1 MNIAPNSTIAVPL
14 KAVKRE
20 IKYASK
26 LGARAAQG
34 DLNVV
39 RLLNVVQEGQVRETG
54 GFFRSSRPR
63 VAPRRIVLRL
73 IDHSCAVHVR
83 HAAHSCASRE
93 RFRLA
98 QTSPSDRH
106 DFFTRDPR
114 HHPHPQNILIL
125 VWELVKGMDV
135 LDFMNSHG
143 GVMPERSAREY
154 FKQLLDGIA
163 CIHAHGFCH
172 RDIKPENAIIEQET
186 GVLKIIDF
194 GLSKHLDSA
203 RTLGIGTPDY
213 MAPEI
218 LGRTPNPGGGFAD
231 GANETGSYDP
241 ESVDVWAMGVMLYLL
256 LTGTYPFED
265 KQRPGNVTATLR
277 RVREGRV
284 NPFPKRVNPAARDLV
299 GRMIQVDPRRRAR
312 LEDVANHP
320 WLREETEGEVEMG
333 DAASGSAGHDPAGP
347 GGGAG
352 TAAAPAGARETPR
365 GGFAR
370 RVSGF
375 FSGMFGGAGKREG

>member
-1 MNIAPNSTIAVPL
+1 MNIAPDSTIAVPI

-26 LGARAAQG
+26 LGARAGQG

-39 RLLNVVQEGQVRETG
+39 RLLNVVQEGQVRKTEVASLVVRLHASLRCVFLRLNTHLYRT
-54 GFFRSSRPR
+54 FFRPR
-63 VAPRRIVLRL
+63 TAVRL
-73 IDHSCAVHVR
+73 GSD
-83 HAAHSCASRE
+83 
-93 RFRLA
+93 FRL
-98 QTSPSDRH
+98 TLISPSDRPTLLSH
-106 DFFTRDPR
+106 PR
-114 HHPHPQNILIL
+114 HHPHPQTILIL

-143 GVMPERSAREY
+143 GVMPEHSAREY
-154 FKQLLDGIA
+154 FKQLLNGIA

-172 RDIKPENAIIEQET
+172 RDIKPENAIIEQESGT
-186 GVLKIIDF
+186 LKIIDF

-218 LGRTPNPGGGFAD
+218 LGRTPNPGGGFAV

-241 ESVDVWAMGVMLYLL
+241 VSVDVWAMGVMLYLL
-256 LTGTYPFED
+256 LTGNYPFED
-265 KQRPGNVTATLR
+265 QARPGNVTATLR

-284 NPFPKRVNPAARDLV
+284 NPFPKGVNPAARDLV
-299 GRMIQVDPRRRAR
+299 GRMIRVDPSRRAR

>member
-1 MNIAPNSTIAVPL
+1 
-14 KAVKRE
+14 
-20 IKYASK
+20 
-26 LGARAAQG
+26 
-34 DLNVV
+34 
-39 RLLNVVQEGQVRETG
+39 
-54 GFFRSSRPR
+54 
-63 VAPRRIVLRL
+63 
-73 IDHSCAVHVR
+73 
-83 HAAHSCASRE
+83 
-93 RFRLA
+93 
-98 QTSPSDRH
+98 
-106 DFFTRDPR
+106 
-114 HHPHPQNILIL
+114 
-125 VWELVKGMDV
+125 MDV
-135 LDFMNSHG
+135 LDFMNAHG
-143 GVMPERSAREY
+143 GVMPERSARAY

-172 RDIKPENAIIEQET
+172 RDIKPENAIIEQDT

-218 LGRTPNPGGGFAD
+218 LGRTQNPGGGLVSENE
-231 GANETGSYDP
+231 NETGSYDP

-265 KQRPGNVTATLR
+265 RTRPGNVTATLR

>member
-39 RLLNVVQEGQVRETG
+39 RLLNVVQEGQVRRNRG
-54 GFFRSSRPR
+54 GLFFFHRFARARPR
-63 VAPRRIVLRL
+63 AHLAPR
-73 IDHSCAVHVR
+73 S
-83 HAAHSCASRE
+83 AHSCAFGLFFIPTPSGRRRPTSVSLLSRV
-93 RFRLA
+93 R
-98 QTSPSDRH
+98 PVRH
-106 DFFTRDPR
+106 ARTNPR
-114 HHPHPQNILIL
+114 QNVLIL

-135 LDFMNSHG
+135 LDFMNAHG
-143 GVMPERSAREY
+143 GVMPERSARAY

-172 RDIKPENAIIEQET
+172 RDIKPENAIIEQDT

-218 LGRTPNPGGGFAD
+218 LGRTQNPGGGLVQD
-231 GANETGSYDP
+231 ENETGSYDP

-265 KQRPGNVTATLR
+265 RTRPGNVTATLR

-284 NPFPKRVNPAARDLV
+284 NPFPNRVNPAAIDLV

-320 WLREETEGEVEMG
+320 WLREETEFAVDFER
-333 DAASGSAGHDPAGP
+333 ATSGSAGN
-347 GGGAG
+347 
-352 TAAAPAGARETPR
+352 AP
-365 GGFAR
+365 
-370 RVSGF
+370 
-375 FSGMFGGAGKREG
+375 AGKREG

>member
-1 MNIAPNSTIAVPL
+1 
-14 KAVKRE
+14 
-20 IKYASK
+20 
-26 LGARAAQG
+26 
-34 DLNVV
+34 
-39 RLLNVVQEGQVRETG
+39 
-54 GFFRSSRPR
+54 
-63 VAPRRIVLRL
+63 
-73 IDHSCAVHVR
+73 
-83 HAAHSCASRE
+83 
-93 RFRLA
+93 
-98 QTSPSDRH
+98 
-106 DFFTRDPR
+106 
-114 HHPHPQNILIL
+114 
-125 VWELVKGMDV
+125 MDV
-135 LDFMNSHG
+135 LDFMNADG
-143 GVMPERSAREY
+143 GVMPERSARAY

-172 RDIKPENAIIEQET
+172 RDIKPENAIIEQDT

-218 LGRTPNPGGGFAD
+218 LGRTQNPGGGLVSENE
-231 GANETGSYDP
+231 NETGSYDP

-265 KQRPGNVTATLR
+265 RTRPGNVTATLR

-284 NPFPKRVNPAARDLV
+284 NPFPKNVRETARDLV

-320 WLREETEGEVEMG
+320 WLREEVDFVDFEMTDARMRASAG
-333 DAASGSAGHDPAGP
+333 DAPAGP
-347 GGGAG
+347 GGDAG
-352 TAAAPAGARETPR
+352 TATTSGAHPGARETPR
-365 GGFAR
+365 GFAR

>member
-39 RLLNVVQEGQVRETG
+39 RLLNVVQEGQVRRNRG
-54 GFFRSSRPR
+54 GFFRGSSRRPR
-63 VAPRRIVLRL
+63 SR
-73 IDHSCAVHVR
+73 
-83 HAAHSCASRE
+83 AHSCASRR
-93 RFRLA
+93 RFS
-98 QTSPSDRH
+98 SPSD
-106 DFFTRDPR
+106 TRLTVRPFSR
-114 HHPHPQNILIL
+114 ARPTSTPPHSLPQNILIL

-143 GVMPERSAREY
+143 GVMPERSARVY

-186 GVLKIIDF
+186 GTLKIIDF

-218 LGRTPNPGGGFAD
+218 LGRTQNPGGGLVD
-231 GANETGSYDP
+231 GDNETGSYDP

-265 KQRPGNVTATLR
+265 RQRPGNVTATLR

-284 NPFPKRVNPAARDLV
+284 NPFPKRVNPAAIDLV

-320 WLREETEGEVEMG
+320 WLREETEFAVDFES
-333 DAASGSAGHDPAGP
+333 AASGSAGNAPAGP
-347 GGGAG
+347 GRDAG
-352 TAAAPAGARETPR
+352 TAAGTGGAREPPR

-375 FSGMFGGAGKREG
+375 FSGMFGGGAGKREG

>member
-39 RLLNVVQEGQVRETG
+39 RLLNVVQEGQVRRNRGAYFSSTG
-54 GFFRSSRPR
+54 
-63 VAPRRIVLRL
+63 
-73 IDHSCAVHVR
+73 
-83 HAAHSCASRE
+83 SRE
-93 RFRLA
+93 RVRAHIFAA
-98 QTSPSDRH
+98 QRAQLCVRAFFHSDSIRTSPSDVRVPSL
-106 DFFTRDPR
+106 TRSPRSPRTNQPPAERPDPGLGAR
-114 HHPHPQNILIL
+114 EGL
-125 VWELVKGMDV
+125 DV
-135 LDFMNSHG
+135 LDFMNAHG
-143 GVMPERSAREY
+143 GVMPERSARAY

-172 RDIKPENAIIEQET
+172 RDIKPENAIIEQDT

-218 LGRTPNPGGGFAD
+218 LGRTQNPGGGLVQD
-231 GANETGSYDP
+231 ENETGSYDP

-265 KQRPGNVTATLR
+265 RTRPGNVTATLR

-284 NPFPKRVNPAARDLV
+284 NPFPKNVRETARDLV

-320 WLREETEGEVEMG
+320 WLREEVDFEMADAHVRASAG
-333 DAASGSAGHDPAGP
+333 DAPAGP
-347 GGGAG
+347 GGDAG
-352 TAAAPAGARETPR
+352 TATTQHLGARETPR
-365 GGFAR
+365 GFAR

>member
-39 RLLNVVQEGQVRETG
+39 RLLNVVQEGQVRRNRG
-54 GFFRSSRPR
+54 GFFRGSSRRPR
-63 VAPRRIVLRL
+63 SR
-73 IDHSCAVHVR
+73 
-83 HAAHSCASRE
+83 AHSCASRR
-93 RFRLA
+93 RFS
-98 QTSPSDRH
+98 SPSD
-106 DFFTRDPR
+106 TRLTVRPFSR
-114 HHPHPQNILIL
+114 ARPTSIPPHLLPQNILIL

-143 GVMPERSAREY
+143 GVMPERSARVY

-186 GVLKIIDF
+186 GTLKIIDF

-218 LGRTPNPGGGFAD
+218 LGRTQNPGGGLVD
-231 GANETGSYDP
+231 GDNETGSYDP

-265 KQRPGNVTATLR
+265 RQRPGNVTATLR

-284 NPFPKRVNPAARDLV
+284 NPFPKRVNPAAIDLV

-320 WLREETEGEVEMG
+320 WLREETEFAVDFEST
-333 DAASGSAGHDPAGP
+333 ASGSAGNAPAGP
-347 GGGAG
+347 GGDAG
-352 TAAAPAGARETPR
+352 TGGAREPPR

-375 FSGMFGGAGKREG
+375 FSGMFGGGAGKREG